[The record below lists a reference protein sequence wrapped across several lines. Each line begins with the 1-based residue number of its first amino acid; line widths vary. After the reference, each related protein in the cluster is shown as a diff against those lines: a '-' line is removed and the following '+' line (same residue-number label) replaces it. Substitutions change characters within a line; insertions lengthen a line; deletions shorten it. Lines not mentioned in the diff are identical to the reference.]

1 LLQDGGHYHEC
12 VDTVLLV
19 LRVVLAL
26 VFATAGVGKL
36 LDREGSAR
44 ALRDF
49 GVSRPLATIGG
60 TVLPVAELLVALA
73 LLFPP
78 TATAGAIGAL
88 LLLVAFIVGISRAI
102 IQGTEPDCHCFGSI
116 HSETAGPRTLV
127 RNGVLAVLALIVAV
141 AGPGPAFDTW
151 VRDRT
156 GAELAAVAI
165 GLVALAAVAAAVRFW
180 LANRELRRELAEAE
194 AGFPTY
200 GLPIGAKAPGFSLR
214 STTGE
219 RVTLE
224 SLTARGRP
232 VAIVFVGPSCGPC
245 WVLMPHIARWQET
258 LQDEITLVMISI
270 GTAKQNEDA
279 LEVHGIAGTFLHNG
293 EKVMHAYRGA
303 GTPTAVIVSSD
314 GHIASNTV
322 VGARPIEP
330 LVRMFVDGAGPNGH
344 SPAGLAAAPT
354 AA

>member
-1 LLQDGGHYHEC
+1 
-12 VDTVLLV
+12 VDTLILA
-19 LRVVLAL
+19 LRVVLAV

-36 LDREGSAR
+36 LDRDGSVR

-49 GVSRPLATIGG
+49 GVGRRLAGVGG
-60 TVLPVAELLVALA
+60 TALPIAELLIALA
-73 LLFPP
+73 LLFPT

-88 LLLVAFIVGISRAI
+88 LLLLAFIVGISRAI
-102 IQGTEPDCHCFGSI
+102 INGTQPDCHCFGSI
-116 HSETAGPRTLV
+116 HSEPAGPSTLV
-127 RNGVLAVLALIVAV
+127 RNGILAVLALIVAV

-200 GLPIGAKAPGFSLR
+200 GLPIGAVAPSFSLR

-232 VAIVFVGPSCGPC
+232 VVIVFVGPSCGPC
-245 WVLMPHIARWQET
+245 WVLMPHVARWQQT
-258 LQDEITLVMISI
+258 LEDEVTLVMISV
-270 GTAKQNEDA
+270 GTAKQNEES
-279 LEVHGIAGTFLHNG
+279 LEEHSIVGTFLHNG
-293 EKVMHAYRGA
+293 QKVMDAYRGP
-303 GTPTAVIVSSD
+303 GTPTAVIVGTD
-314 GHIASNTV
+314 GRIASATV

-330 LVRMFVDGAGPNGH
+330 LVRMVLEGERRNGDRA
-344 SPAGLAAAPT
+344 SGLAAAPT